1 MFPVAPF
8 LYFVHICLGGSK
20 FLGSKLICHFTISEV
35 LRFGYNLNS
44 RLILVCLFFC
54 SFHRF
59 LFPGSS
65 LEGDAAKEAGEKGI
79 TTATKQQQ
87 PQPPDL
93 PGPDAPV
100 QEKLRR
106 LADQES
112 KCLKALTPYRYALL
126 FILFL
131 LILI

>member
-1 MFPVAPF
+1 
-8 LYFVHICLGGSK
+8 
-20 FLGSKLICHFTISEV
+20 
-35 LRFGYNLNS
+35 
-44 RLILVCLFFC
+44 
-54 SFHRF
+54 
-59 LFPGSS
+59 
-65 LEGDAAKEAGEKGI
+65 LEGYAAKKAAKKGV

-87 PQPPDL
+87 PQPPDP

-100 QEKLRR
+100 QEKLRW

-112 KCLKALTPYRYALL
+112 KCLRALTPYRYALL